1 MNRGKP
7 KIYDAI
13 AKRLGARF
21 QNLPNG
27 TRLPS
32 ERQLVKE
39 FGCTQLTIRRAL
51 RLLEQDNRIYKR
63 PSIGSF
69 AGPRPVEL
77 KNSGLVGFLFP
88 DEDIFYYKLLAQM
101 ERSFFDMGLHPVVH
115 ITGSHPVKED
125 EILAYMT
132 AHSVNALIAVPN
144 CKCETSYLSLHI
156 PVLFLD
162 LFLEKSRIPYVAS
175 DDRSGAIAA
184 TEYLLKLGHR
194 RIGCIG
200 NAEDPSALRRIAAV
214 RETLN
219 AHDLPLPRNRIRLG
233 GSTREWGG
241 IAASELLQ
249 GKQRPTALFCCN
261 DLTAAGVMRYAKG
274 AGIPVPGELSV
285 IGFGD
290 TEVAEDLQITSVNQH
305 PDRMA
310 AAILKNLRLLLAGEC
325 VPHRTLIPTDL
336 VIRTSCGTPSGGE
349 NREPK
354 PDTYTRERP

>member
-7 KIYDAI
+7 KKYDEI
-13 AKRLGARF
+13 AKRLGSRF
-21 QNLPNG
+21 QQLPDG
-27 TRLPS
+27 MKLPS
-32 ERQLVKE
+32 ERELVRE

-88 DEDIFYYKLLAQM
+88 DDDIFYYKLLARM
-101 ERSFFDMGLHPVVH
+101 ERTFFDMGLHPVVH
-115 ITGSHPVKED
+115 ITGSQPIKED

-175 DDRSGAIAA
+175 DDSSGAVSAA
-184 TEYLLKLGHR
+184 EYLLQLGHH
-194 RIGCIG
+194 RIACIG
-200 NAEDPSALRRIAAV
+200 STEDPSAQRRIAAV

-219 AHDLPLPRNRIRLG
+219 SNGLPLPRNLVKLG
-233 GSTREWGG
+233 SNTREWGET
-241 IAASELLQ
+241 ATEELLHC
-249 GKQRPTALFCCN
+249 KQPPTAIFCCN
-261 DLTAAGVMRYAKG
+261 DLTAAGVMRCAKRS
-274 AGIPVPGELSV
+274 GIAVPGRLSV

-290 TEVAEDLQITSVNQH
+290 TEVAEDLQLTSVNQH
-305 PDRMA
+305 PGRMA
-310 AAILKNLRLLLAGEC
+310 AAILENLRLLLAGES
-325 VPHRTLIPTDL
+325 VPHRTLIPTEL
-336 VIRTSCGTPSGGE
+336 VIRESCGTPAETAEKDS
-349 NREPK
+349 
-354 PDTYTRERP
+354 